1 MDHRIMNAAFIQE
14 TGPPENIHY
23 GEFPAPNP
31 GPGQILIQTEAV
43 AINPIDTYIRAGKI
57 PMDIPLPYIPGCDF
71 AGKVIGLGE
80 GVTEFKEGDR
90 VWGSNQGL
98 LGRQGT
104 FAEQM
109 AVDAC
114 WAYPIPDSVK
124 SEDIAAV
131 SLVGITAH
139 LGLFAE
145 ANLQAGQTLFVQGGS
160 GGVGSMV
167 VQMAKITGARIITTA
182 GSQAKAALCR
192 SLGADEVILY
202 KESSVADQLKALAPK
217 GVSVWWE
224 TLREPDFDLAVASMA
239 PRGCMILMAGRD
251 ARPTFPVG
259 SFYVKQ
265 CRLHGFVMFG
275 ATPEAQ
281 AACANDINQ
290 WMSEGKLKARID
302 RVMKLSDA
310 AEAHRLQAANT
321 VENSGVLAGKIVLTP

>member
-1 MDHRIMNAAFIQE
+1 MKAAFIQE
-14 TGPPENIHY
+14 QGPPEVIQY
-23 GEFPAPNP
+23 GDYPEPSP
-31 GPGQILIQTEAV
+31 GADQILVQTEAV
-43 AINPIDTYIRAGKI
+43 SINPIDTYIRSGKI
-57 PMDIPLPYIPGCDF
+57 PMEIPKPYVPGCDF
-71 AGKVIGLGE
+71 AGKVIGIGE
-80 GVTEFKEGDR
+80 NVTQFKEGDR

-104 FAEQM
+104 FAEKI

-114 WAYPIPDSVK
+114 WAYPTPDSVS
-124 SEDIAAV
+124 SEDVAAV

-145 ANLQAGQTLFVQGGS
+145 AKLQSDQTIFVQGGS

-167 VQMAKITGARIITTA
+167 TQMAKIAGARVITTA
-182 GSQAKAALCR
+182 GSQEKANVCR
-192 SLGADEVILY
+192 SLGADDVILY
-202 KESSVADQLKALAPK
+202 KESSVADQLKQLAPQ

-224 TLREPDFDLAVASMA
+224 TLREPDFDLAITAMA

-259 SFYVKQ
+259 PFYVKQ

-275 ATPEAQ
+275 ATADAQ
-281 AACANDINQ
+281 AACAQDINR
-290 WMSEGKLKARID
+290 WMAEGKLKARID
-302 RVMKLSDA
+302 RVMQLSDT

-321 VENSGVLAGKIVLTP
+321 VENAGVLAGKIVLTP